1 MSAEHQHHKKKIQ
14 ARPKNWVM
22 PVALAIMRKEPSH
35 GYRLIERFE
44 QFGFEPINPGTFY
57 RTLRQLEEEGLCRSE
72 WEENSTGVRPRRIYS
87 ITHAGEEYLA
97 AWAER
102 CKSYRE
108 VMDSFFRAYKDVP

>member
-102 CKSYRE
+102 CESYRE